1 MHNFNKLRRK
11 RKGAVKLKIID
22 LSRTITPGMQGFPG
36 DAAPAIERREDG
48 GFRTASLSL
57 CSHAGTHVDAPAH
70 LSSQSVTLDMMPPE
84 TFWGL
89 ALLADVRA
97 AAGRGIE
104 IADLAPHA
112 EKLAVRAAA
121 GRGIEIAD
129 LAPHAEKLA
138 EADFLLLRTGWEEK
152 FGKEEYLAGFPTLS
166 REAAQYALSLGIRGF
181 GFDTISADAVDSETC
196 PIHRTLLGAGAL
208 IIENLR
214 GLYALPEGETF
225 LLAALPMP
233 LAGADGAPARV
244 MAVLEN

>member
-1 MHNFNKLRRK
+1 M
-11 RKGAVKLKIID
+11 KIID

-112 EKLAVRAAA
+112 EKLA
-121 GRGIEIAD
+121 
-129 LAPHAEKLA
+129 
-138 EADFLLLRTGWEEK
+138 EADFLLLRISRGLSDA
-152 FGKEEYLAGFPTLS
+152 LARS
-166 REAAQYALSLGIRGF
+166 RAVRALARHTRLRLRHYIRGQRRKR
-181 GFDTISADAVDSETC
+181 GMPDTQNAA
-196 PIHRTLLGAGAL
+196 R
-208 IIENLR
+208 R
-214 GLYALPEGETF
+214 GRAHNRK
-225 LLAALPMP
+225 
-233 LAGADGAPARV
+233 PARPRR
-244 MAVLEN
+244 AASGRDLPARRSAHAARQRRRRARARHGRP

>member
-1 MHNFNKLRRK
+1 M
-11 RKGAVKLKIID
+11 KIID

-36 DAAPAIERREDG
+36 DITPRTERLEFD
-48 GFRTASLSL
+48 GFRTANISF
-57 CSHAGTHVDAPAH
+57 CSHSGTHIDAPAH

-97 AAGRGIE
+97 AAG
-104 IADLAPHA
+104 H
-112 EKLAVRAAA
+112 
-121 GRGIEIAD
+121 GIEIAD

-138 EADFLLLRTGWEEK
+138 EADFLLLYTGWEDK
-152 FGKEEYLAGFPTLS
+152 FGTEEYLAAFPTLS

-181 GFDTISADAVDSETC
+181 GFDTISADSVESEEC
-196 PIHRTLLGAGAL
+196 QIHKTLLGAGAL

-214 GLYALPEGETF
+214 GLDALPEGETF

-233 LAGADGAPARV
+233 LADADGAPARV

>member
-1 MHNFNKLRRK
+1 
-11 RKGAVKLKIID
+11 
-22 LSRTITPGMQGFPG
+22 MQCFPG
-36 DAAPAIERREDG
+36 DMTPEIERLEAD
-48 GFRTASLSL
+48 GFRTANLSL
-57 CSHAGTHVDAPAH
+57 CTHTGTHMDAPAH
-70 LSSQSVTLDMMPPE
+70 LCSESVTLDMMPPE

-89 ALLADVRA
+89 ALLTDVRC

-104 IADLAPHA
+104 ISDIAPHA
-112 EKLAVRAAA
+112 
-121 GRGIEIAD
+121 D
-129 LAPHAEKLA
+129 KLA
-138 EADFLLLRTGWEEK
+138 EADFLLLYTGWEDK
-152 FGKEEYLAGFPTLS
+152 FGTEEYLAGFPTLS

-233 LAGADGAPARV
+233 LANADGAPARV
-244 MAVLEN
+244 TAILEN

>member
-1 MHNFNKLRRK
+1 
-11 RKGAVKLKIID
+11 
-22 LSRTITPGMQGFPG
+22 MQCFPG
-36 DAAPAIERREDG
+36 DMTPEIERLEAD
-48 GFRTASLSL
+48 GFRTANLSL
-57 CSHAGTHVDAPAH
+57 CTHAGTHVDAPAH
-70 LSSQSVTLDMMPPE
+70 MSSQSVTLDMMPPE

-89 ALLADVRA
+89 ALLADA
-97 AAGRGIE
+97 RG
-104 IADLAPHA
+104 
-112 EKLAVRAAA
+112 AA

-152 FGKEEYLAGFPTLS
+152 FGGEEYLTGFPTLS
-166 REAAQYALSLGIRGF
+166 QEAAEYALSLGLRGF

-214 GLYALPEGETF
+214 GLDALPEGETF

-233 LAGADGAPARV
+233 LADAEGAPARV

>member
-1 MHNFNKLRRK
+1 M
-11 RKGAVKLKIID
+11 KIID

-36 DAAPAIERREDG
+36 DAAPAIERRED

-89 ALLADVRA
+89 ALLADVR
-97 AAGRGIE
+97 R
-104 IADLAPHA
+104 
-112 EKLAVRAAA
+112 AA

-138 EADFLLLRTGWEEK
+138 EADFLLLRTGWEDK
-152 FGKEEYLAGFPTLS
+152 FGTEEYLAGFPALS
-166 REAAQYALSLGIRGF
+166 CEAAQYALSLGIRGF
-181 GFDTISADAVDSETC
+181 GFDTISADSVESEEC
-196 PIHRTLLGAGAL
+196 PIHKTLLGAGAL

-214 GLYALPEGETF
+214 GLDALPVGETF

-233 LAGADGAPARV
+233 LANADGAPARV